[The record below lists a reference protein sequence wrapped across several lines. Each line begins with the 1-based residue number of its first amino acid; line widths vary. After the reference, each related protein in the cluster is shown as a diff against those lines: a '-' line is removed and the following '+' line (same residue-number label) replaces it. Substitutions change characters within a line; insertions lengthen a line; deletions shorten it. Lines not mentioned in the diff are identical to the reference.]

1 MSIYSERTPYEKG
14 KVLILDGNQRSALA
28 ATRSL
33 GSKGI
38 PVIVADER
46 VPNLSSSSK
55 YCVDSFSYPPPNTSP
70 DDFVNVIIR
79 QCKERRIEILF
90 PMTEITTELIL
101 KHRET
106 LRPVKLPF
114 ADSMAFNE
122 LTDKWKLHRRATRLG
137 IPYPKT
143 WFIKPDDDLSIIKDE
158 ITFPVVLKPYRSR
171 IFYDGKLLPATVDY
185 ASSWK
190 DLVQLWDQFPFLEH
204 KFLLQEKVKGAGKGI
219 FALYNSGRAVTF
231 FAHKRIREKPPS
243 GGVSVL
249 RESVPVDPLLCD
261 LSKRLLDNV
270 NWHGV
275 AMVEFKVS
283 VDGIPYLMEVNARFW
298 GSLQLA
304 IDAGVDFPYLLY
316 LLACNEKLED
326 GREYKVGIRTRW
338 LLGDLDH
345 FYLRLKKESYA
356 SDWGFKNFLGY
367 LIDFFRSFNKKTHL
381 EVCKI
386 TDLKPFLY
394 EVVEYFGL
402 RWR

>member
-1 MSIYSERTPYEKG
+1 MRKPPTK

-55 YCVDSFSYPPPNTSP
+55 YCVESFSYPPPNTSP

-101 KHRET
+101 KHRES
-106 LRPVKLPF
+106 LRPAKLPF
-114 ADSMAFNE
+114 ADFTAFNE

-143 WFIKPDDDLSIIKDE
+143 WFIKPDDDLSSIKDE

-171 IFYDGKLLPATVDY
+171 IFHHGKLLPATVDY
-185 ASSWK
+185 ASSWN
-190 DLVQLWDQFPFLEH
+190 DLVQLRDQFPFLEH

-261 LSKRLLDNV
+261 LSRRLLDSV

-316 LLACNEKLED
+316 LLACNEKLEE

-345 FYLRLKKESYA
+345 FYLRFKKESCA
-356 SDWGFKNFLGY
+356 SDWGFKNFVGY

-381 EVCKI
+381 EICKI

-394 EVVEYFGL
+394 EIIEYFGL
-402 RWR
+402 RWQ